1 MEEVLLGLHEVAVSL
16 WGLVSGIFVGAYDL
30 LSAVAAWAGS
40 LLLVLHTDYPRLE
53 GLLVGVLLAWL
64 MLRRDRHP
72 LLRVLSAPL
81 KLVVDILDLAWDQ
94 VVEVISD
101 TWNTAKGWVVGG
113 WQWCLGKVKAVWSGG
128 LGLLKGAYG
137 WVMSKLKA
145 LKDALSKKKEG

>member
-16 WGLVSGIFVGAYDL
+16 WGLVSGICVGAWDL
-30 LSAVAAWAGS
+30 LSALAAWAGS
-40 LLLVLHTDYPRLE
+40 LLLVLHADYPRLE
-53 GLLVGVLLAWL
+53 GLLVGILLAWL

-94 VVEVISD
+94 VVEVVSD
-101 TWNTAKGWVVGG
+101 VYGTAKSWVVGG
-113 WQWCLGKVKAVWSGG
+113 WQWCLGKVKSVWNGG

-137 WVMSKLKA
+137 WVMDKLKS
-145 LKDALSKKKEG
+145 LKGALSKKKEG